1 MKWIKEMLRR
11 YTLLSLVME
20 RFEGSEE
27 RKESRKTHNSMDFVI
42 R

>member
-1 MKWIKEMLRR
+1 MKWVEEMLRR
-11 YTLLSLVME
+11 YTLLSLVLE

-27 RKESRKTHNSMDFVI
+27 RKASRTTHNSMDFVI